1 MEEKDTLLTV
11 DEFAT
16 KIKEKYPEYKDVD
29 NLTLANKIVEKYPEY
44 KSKVSF
50 EGTPEVK
57 KKDSTQPVQ
66 TQEAPTQ
73 EGPLL
78 GLGGVSERPTPS
90 PSVGIGEGVFPGK
103 SPIQDLKESIQDPL
117 LKAQERAKRQQVEPA
132 SSQNLLRTEKFV
144 PYTDEVVE
152 DADYKKWKSSLPGIF
167 NKRQMTT
174 TCMGRISQECS
185 QLKLLLANTI
195 CHQEIQRQAEY

>member
-66 TQEAPTQ
+66 TQPVQTQEAPTQ
-73 EGPLL
+73 AAPLP
-78 GLGGVSERPTPS
+78 GLGGVSEN
-90 PSVGIGEGVFPGK
+90 
-103 SPIQDLKESIQDPL
+103 LHHL
-117 LKAQERAKRQQVEPA
+117 L
-132 SSQNLLRTEKFV
+132 
-144 PYTDEVVE
+144 
-152 DADYKKWKSSLPGIF
+152 
-167 NKRQMTT
+167 
-174 TCMGRISQECS
+174 
-185 QLKLLLANTI
+185 QLV
-195 CHQEIQRQAEY
+195 

>member
-57 KKDSTQPVQ
+57 KKIRHNQS
-66 TQEAPTQ
+66 
-73 EGPLL
+73 
-78 GLGGVSERPTPS
+78 
-90 PSVGIGEGVFPGK
+90 
-103 SPIQDLKESIQDPL
+103 
-117 LKAQERAKRQQVEPA
+117 
-132 SSQNLLRTEKFV
+132 
-144 PYTDEVVE
+144 
-152 DADYKKWKSSLPGIF
+152 
-167 NKRQMTT
+167 
-174 TCMGRISQECS
+174 RISRFRLKRL
-185 QLKLLLANTI
+185 QLRKVLYSVLEVFRKDLHHLLQLV
-195 CHQEIQRQAEY
+195 